1 MVAAA
6 TVTCLKVL
14 GTSLRVA
21 QSGAG
26 RDLLLI
32 HGSPGSLED
41 WQPIVERLAGS
52 FRVTAYDR
60 PGHGESALR
69 PRVSVADNA
78 EVAAALIQVLGL
90 EQVTVVGHSYG
101 GAVALAL
108 ALERPRHVE
117 AYVSVGGAL
126 LHTRGE
132 RIEASFRALALPLLG
147 PALARLAPRVGAGQ
161 LEQGVRRA
169 FRPNFDA
176 IPPGFVERARAL
188 WLSPKVA
195 RTTARERVG
204 IGPEQ
209 ERTLTVRYRTIA
221 RPLLC
226 VHGEADRIV
235 PARQSV
241 EVARLVPGAALRL
254 LPDVGHYVQYA
265 CPDELAALLQGAAM
279 RPA

>member
-6 TVTCLKVL
+6 TVTRLEVL
-14 GTSLRVA
+14 GTALRVA
-21 QSGAG
+21 QLGAG

-41 WQPIVERLAGS
+41 WQPIVDRLAGS

-60 PGHGESALR
+60 PGHGESAARLK
-69 PRVSVADNA
+69 VGVAENA
-78 EVAAALIQVLGL
+78 EVAAALIEILRL

-108 ALERPRHVE
+108 AVAQPRQVE

-126 LHTRGE
+126 LHARGE

-147 PALARLAPRVGAGQ
+147 PALARLAPHAGAGQ

-169 FRPNFDA
+169 FKPNLDA
-176 IPPGFVERARAL
+176 IPSGFLERARAL

-209 ERTLTVRYRTIA
+209 ERGLIARYPTIA

-235 PARQSV
+235 PPRQSV
-241 EVARLVPGAALRL
+241 EVSRMVPGAELRL

-265 CPDELAALLQGAAM
+265 CPDELAALLSGVSRGA
-279 RPA
+279 